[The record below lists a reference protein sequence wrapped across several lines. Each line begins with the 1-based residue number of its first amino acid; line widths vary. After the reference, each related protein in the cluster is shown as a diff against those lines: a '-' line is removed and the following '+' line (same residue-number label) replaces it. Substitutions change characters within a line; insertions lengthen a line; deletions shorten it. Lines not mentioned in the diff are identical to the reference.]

1 MSRVFNLSLNED
13 ICKEIDAFVESEGG
27 DYSHLKF
34 IREAVVFYTKWYY
47 EVDEMLNVYENE
59 YLG

>member
-13 ICKEIDAFVESEGG
+13 ICKEIDAVVKSEDG

-34 IREAVVFYTKWYY
+34 IREAVVFYVKWYY
-47 EVDEMLNVYENE
+47 EVDNMLEFYENE
-59 YLG
+59 Y

>member
-13 ICKEIDAFVESEGG
+13 ICKEIDAIVKSEDG

-34 IREAVVFYTKWYY
+34 IREAVVFYVKWYY
-47 EVDEMLNVYENE
+47 EVDNMLEFYENE
-59 YLG
+59 Y

>member
-1 MSRVFNLSLNED
+1 MSRVFNLSLNDD
-13 ICKEIDAFVESEGG
+13 ICKEIDAIVKSEDE

-47 EVDEMLNVYENE
+47 EVDDMLEFYEYE
-59 YLG
+59 F